1 VTATSEER
9 HAERG
14 RVLWL
19 STIAFTLL
27 FNVWMMLGVLGIPIR
42 NEMGLSPSQIEWLV
56 AVAILSGSVLRLNF
70 GIWADV
76 YGGRRVM
83 SLLLFAAAIPT
94 YLFSR
99 AETYPQLLMCTA
111 LFGLTGNSFSVGI
124 AWNSAWFPPHLKGR
138 ALGVFGA
145 GNVGAAGTKLLVALV
160 PGVLTVVPAIG
171 YLWGAVPG
179 GWRVIPAL
187 YAVLLVIMG
196 AAILWFCPTPDRRPG
211 HGRPLRDT
219 LSPLRHARVWRF
231 GLYYVVV
238 FGAYVALSG
247 WLPKYYIDTYGV
259 SLGPAALL
267 TATFIFPA
275 SLLRPL
281 GGYLSDKWGPRGV
294 TYAVFAVMSAALTL
308 LSIPNGTFVVDA
320 PGTGGL
326 PVTVAYRLGL
336 GAFVFLM
343 FVLGCAMGI
352 GKASVFKYIPDYFPG
367 HVGAVGGIV
376 GMLGALGGFVLPP
389 AFGSF
394 GRWTGIPQLAF
405 AALLV
410 ITLGSLA
417 WLHLTV
423 VRLRRREDPLS
434 DVMDRGHISAVA
446 ALGGVV
452 VDRAAVVASPATAVS
467 TGPGATAR

>member
-1 VTATSEER
+1 MTPVGNLQREAVP
-9 HAERG
+9 HAADTTRLEPAGARA

-42 NEMGLSPSQIEWLV
+42 KEMGLSDSQLEWLI

-76 YGGRRVM
+76 YGGRRIM
-83 SLLLFAAAIPT
+83 SLLLLGAAIPT

-99 AETYPQLLMCTA
+99 AATYQQLLLCTA
-111 LFGLTGNSFSVGI
+111 LFGLAGNSFAVGI
-124 AWNSAWFPPHLKGR
+124 AWNSVWYPQRLKGR

-160 PGVLTVVPAIG
+160 PGILTAVPAIG
-171 YLWGAVPG
+171 YFSGTVPG

-187 YAVLLVIMG
+187 YAALLVFMG
-196 AAILWFCPTPDRRPG
+196 VAILWFSPTPDHRPG
-211 HGRPLRDT
+211 HGRPLRDM

-247 WLPKYYIDTYGV
+247 WLPKFYIDTYGV
-259 SLGPAALL
+259 SLRTAALL
-267 TATFIFPA
+267 TATFIIPA

-294 TYAVFAVMSAALTL
+294 TYAVFIVMSATSFL
-308 LSIPNGTFVVDA
+308 LSMPNGTFVVDA
-320 PGTGGL
+320 PAGVGVPATFSF
-326 PVTVAYRLGL
+326 RLGL
-336 GAFVFLM
+336 WAFVLLT

-352 GKASVFKYIPDYFPG
+352 GKASVYKYIPDYFPQ

-389 AFGSF
+389 AFGVF
-394 GRWTGIPQLAF
+394 GRWSGVPQLAF
-405 AALLV
+405 AALLA
-410 ITLGSLA
+410 ITVCSLA
-417 WLHLTV
+417 WMHLV
-423 VRLRRREDPLS
+423 VMRLRVTLD
-434 DVMDRGHISAVA
+434 
-446 ALGGVV
+446 V
-452 VDRAAVVASPATAVS
+452 VDSEGRLPAGYTTASPL
-467 TGPGATAR
+467 